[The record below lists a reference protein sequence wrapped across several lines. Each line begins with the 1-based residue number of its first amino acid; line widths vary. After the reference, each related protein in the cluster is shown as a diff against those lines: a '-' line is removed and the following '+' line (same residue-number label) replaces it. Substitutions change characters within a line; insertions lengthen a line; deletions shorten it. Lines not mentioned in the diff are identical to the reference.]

1 MYPPQLTCSLLHSTP
16 NTICSVQHPP
26 RNKMSSPNLQG
37 GPPEELPETSSMD
50 DKIAPAQAAA
60 NRAAS
65 SWAWET
71 DQENPLNWPPGRK
84 AWQVGMAAS
93 NAFVAS
99 LGTSIITAAHAQIM
113 AEFSVSATQAI
124 LPLSLYVFALALGPV
139 VGGPLSET
147 VGRYPVF
154 LLFTP
159 IAGLFTIGAAQS
171 TSFAALCILRFLAGF
186 FFAPCLAISAGL
198 LNEIFTKEDRGPPST
213 LFILTPFLGPGLAPA
228 IGGFVCNRKGWR
240 WALYTM
246 SFFAAFAFVITL
258 LFGRETFHPVL
269 KRRLAKERGTPLTDS
284 EEEAEPKSA
293 MGKMHE
299 FMTVA
304 LIRPVHM
311 LFTEPI
317 VGLMC
322 LYSASQFATL
332 FSFFAAVPFV
342 FQGTYQFG
350 VEATGLVFLSVVV
363 GCIIGTFTIVFCEF
377 ALYRPKVA
385 RLPAGTTYPELRLY
399 PAMIGSIGPPV
410 GLFWFA
416 WTARADVSWAS
427 PAVAI
432 IVFSWGNICIFIST
446 MQYMVDTYH
455 GSVVASGA
463 SANSLARYGFAGAFP
478 LFTIQMYTNLGI
490 GWATSIFAIIALAL
504 MPVPWVFFKF
514 GKQIRARSK
523 YETATH

>member
-1 MYPPQLTCSLLHSTP
+1 
-16 NTICSVQHPP
+16 
-26 RNKMSSPNLQG
+26 MSSHNLEKG
-37 GPPEELPETSSMD
+37 SLDGAPETSSTED
-50 DKIAPAQAAA
+50 NIAPIQHADQQ
-60 NRAAS
+60 S
-65 SWAWET
+65 TWSWET
-71 DQENPLNWPPGRK
+71 DEANPLNWPAAKK

-99 LGTSIITAAHAQIM
+99 LGTSIITASHDQIM
-113 AEFSVSATQAI
+113 SEFSVTSTQAI
-124 LPLSLYVFALALGPV
+124 LPLSLYVFALGLGPV

-154 LLFTP
+154 ALFTP
-159 IAGLFTIGAAQS
+159 IAGLFTLGAAQT

-198 LNEIFTKEDRGPPST
+198 LNETYKKEQRGLPSA

-240 WALYTM
+240 WAMYTM
-246 SFFAAFAFVITL
+246 LFFTAFAMLITL
-258 LFGRETFHPVL
+258 VFGRETFPPVL
-269 KRRLAKERGTPLTDS
+269 KRRLAKKRGIPLTEVQRQEDDKPVM
-284 EEEAEPKSA
+284 ER
-293 MGKMHE
+293 MHE

-317 VGLMC
+317 VSLMC
-322 LYSASQFATL
+322 LYVACEFATL

-342 FQGTYQFG
+342 YQGTYKFG
-350 VEATGLVFLSVVV
+350 VENTGLVFLSVVI
-363 GCIIGTFTIVFCEF
+363 GCIIGTVTIIVCEV

-385 RLPAGTTYPELRLY
+385 QLPPGTTYPEWRLY

-416 WTARADVSWAS
+416 WTARADISWAS
-427 PAVAI
+427 PTVAI

-455 GSVVASGA
+455 GSVVASA
-463 SANSLARYGFAGAFP
+463 SSANSLARYGFAGAFP

-490 GWATSIFAIIALAL
+490 GWATSIYAFIALAL

-514 GKQIRARSK
+514 GKQIRAKSQ
-523 YETATH
+523 YETATF